1 MQKLIAGLSA
11 CQKSMEEVIKK
22 VQSSNDRIEELAD
35 KVKALD
41 DKVEK
46 IMTSDHNGDSQN
58 SGDNGKKR
66 KRTKSSLVLQVSVC
80 YLHLF
85 TVLGFK
91 KVMGL
96 PFSSFDLLIHILD
109 R

>member
-1 MQKLIAGLSA
+1 
-11 CQKSMEEVIKK
+11 MEEVIKK

-46 IMTSDHNGDSQN
+46 IMTSDHNGDSEN
-58 SGDNGKKR
+58 RVKLL
-66 KRTKSSLVLQVSVC
+66 RTW
-80 YLHLF
+80 
-85 TVLGFK
+85 
-91 KVMGL
+91 
-96 PFSSFDLLIHILD
+96 

>member
-41 DKVEK
+41 DQVEK
-46 IMTSDHNGDSQN
+46 IMTSDHKGDSEN

-66 KRTKSSLVLQVSVC
+66 KITKSSLVLQVNVF
-80 YLHLF
+80 YLRLF
-85 TVLGFK
+85 NCTWV
-91 KVMGL
+91 
-96 PFSSFDLLIHILD
+96 
-109 R
+109 